1 MTFGSNGADAT
12 PKSAYAAV
20 TKAFAKESGLTV
32 KTNTVDHD
40 SFQKGISSYL
50 QGTPDDVFTWFAYYR
65 MQYFA
70 KKGLATPST
79 TCGRR

>member
-20 TKAFAKESGLTV
+20 TKAFTKDSGLTV

-50 QGTPDDVFTWFAYYR
+50 QGTPDDVFTWFAGYR